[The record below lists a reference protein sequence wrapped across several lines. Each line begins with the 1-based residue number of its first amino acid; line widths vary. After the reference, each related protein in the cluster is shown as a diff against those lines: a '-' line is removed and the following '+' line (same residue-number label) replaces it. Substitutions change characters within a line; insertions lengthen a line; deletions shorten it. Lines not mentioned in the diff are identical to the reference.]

1 MLKTVY
7 DELIKNVNAIDN
19 SKLAKKEITMLKSV
33 ILEVEYLILL
43 V

>member
-19 SKLAKKEITMLKSV
+19 SKFAKKEIMMLKSV
-33 ILEVEYLILL
+33 IFEVEYLILL

>member
-19 SKLAKKEITMLKSV
+19 SKLAKKEIMMLTSV
-33 ILEVEYLILL
+33 IFEVEYLILL